1 MTDSAPLLRISDPP
15 GRGYTCVGS
24 RLLDEWARNEPH
36 GATEADARVA
46 AACGITRQAVTQWRG
61 GKRPTAKHWTPIQS
75 VTSLDP
81 SVWESWEKLGPD
93 EPEAPAESSTRP
105 IDLPTLQ
112 GPPVERL
119 RILEAWCEA
128 RTRSGVGLPLDL
140 DRSVKGI
147 QASLRAQIAAKPIP
161 ALHEHPDWPTAIEA
175 ILDAIEPFEG
185 ALAAVLATLRRRA
198 AQQEAA

>member
-1 MTDSAPLLRISDPP
+1 MDVKSGHTARQALQEWLKKEQISANELARRCSSSTIKFHAKQILR
-15 GRGYTCVGS
+15 V
-24 RLLDEWARNEPH
+24 LDEDRLPSPQL
-36 GATEADARVA
+36 A
-46 AACGITRQAVTQWRG
+46 AALEKVAGI
-61 GKRPTAKHWTPIQS
+61 KS
-75 VTSLDP
+75 
-81 SVWESWEKLGPD
+81 ESWD
-93 EPEAPAESSTRP
+93 EAPPESGTQA

-112 GPPVERL
+112 GTPVERL

-128 RTRSGVGLPLDL
+128 RTRSGAGLPLDL

-185 ALAAVLATLRRRA
+185 AIAAVLATLRRQSE
-198 AQQEAA
+198 QQEAA